1 MKHLLLTASTLFAHL
16 VCHAQHKDTFEVY
29 FQFNVSKLSKEAQA
43 YIDRLVFKDT
53 LIHGDKLMV
62 LGYAD
67 FVGGSSYNDTL
78 SMLRATNVRN
88 YLVQAGFD
96 EKNIKLCVGKG
107 KIDRAD
113 NTAKDGYA
121 PDRKVQIIIDR
132 EAMAA
137 KPPDPP
143 RPEHKG
149 RIDINKLKV
158 GETFA
163 LYDIYF
169 KLNKPELLP
178 QSEPDLG
185 KLLEFM
191 SGNPTVQVQI
201 EGHVCCMG
209 PTEGVDSRYKGRN
222 LSECRAEAI
231 YNYLAE
237 KGINK
242 DRMKFIGLGNNNPI
256 IKNELTEADKQKNR
270 RVEVRI
276 LSK

>member
-1 MKHLLLTASTLFAHL
+1 MKHLFLSACIL
-16 VCHAQHKDTFEVY
+16 VSSFGGYAQHKDTFEVY
-29 FQFNVSKLSKEAQA
+29 FQFNVSKLGKEYQS
-43 YIDRLVFKDT
+43 YIDRLVAKDT
-53 LIHGDKLMV
+53 LRHSDKLMV

-96 EKNIKLCVGKG
+96 EKNIKLCTGKG
-107 KIDRAD
+107 KIDRA
-113 NTAKDGYA
+113 NTTAKDGYA

-132 EAMAA
+132 EAMAIQ
-137 KPPDPP
+137 PPE
-143 RPEHKG
+143 PERKG
-149 RIDINKLKV
+149 KIDINKLKV

-163 LYDIYF
+163 LHDIYF

-178 QSEPDLG
+178 KSEADLL
-185 KLLEFM
+185 KLEEFM
-191 SGNPTVQVQI
+191 SGNPTVHVQI

-209 PTEGVDSRYKGRN
+209 PEEGVDSRYKGRN

-231 YNYLAE
+231 YNHLIE
-237 KGINK
+237 KGISK
-242 DRMKFIGLGNNNPI
+242 DRMKFVGLGNNNPI
-256 IKNELTEADKQKNR
+256 VKNELTEADKQKNR

>member
-1 MKHLLLTASTLFAHL
+1 MLF
-16 VCHAQHKDTFEVY
+16 VCHLYGSSKDTFEVY
-29 FQFNVSKLSKEAQA
+29 FPFNVSKLSKESQA

-53 LIHGDKLMV
+53 LLHGDKLMV

-67 FVGGSSYNDTL
+67 FVGGNSYNDTL
-78 SMLRATNVRN
+78 SMTRATNVRN
-88 YLVQAGFD
+88 YLVKSGFNEND
-96 EKNIKLCVGKG
+96 IKLCVGKG
-107 KIDRAD
+107 KIDRA
-113 NTAKDGYA
+113 NITKRDGYA

-132 EAMAA
+132 IAMAV
-137 KPPDPP
+137 PPPP
-143 RPEHKG
+143 PPEPERRGK
-149 RIDINKLKV
+149 IDISKLNV

-191 SGNPTVQVQI
+191 SGNPTVYVQI

-209 PTEGVDSRYKGRN
+209 PTEGMDSRYQKRN

-231 YNYLAE
+231 YNYLVE

-242 DRMKFIGLGNNNPI
+242 ERMKYVGLGNRNPLVA
-256 IKNELTEADKQKNR
+256 NEVTEADKQKNR

>member
-1 MKHLLLTASTLFAHL
+1 MKHILLIACILFSSL
-16 VCHAQHKDTFEVY
+16 GSYAQHKDTFEVH
-29 FQFNVSKLSKEAQA
+29 FRFNVSKLDKEYQT
-43 YIDRLVFKDT
+43 YIDRLVAKDT
-53 LIHGDKLMV
+53 LRHSDKLMV

-67 FVGGSSYNDTL
+67 FVGGSNYNDTL

-96 EKNIKLCVGKG
+96 EQNIKLCVGKG
-107 KIDRAD
+107 KIDRAN

-132 EAMAA
+132 EAMAI
-137 KPPDPP
+137 KPPEPLQ
-143 RPEHKG
+143 PEPKG
-149 RIDINKLKV
+149 KIDINKLKV

-163 LYDIYF
+163 LYEIYF

-178 QSEPDLG
+178 KSEPDLG

-231 YNYLAE
+231 YNYLVE

-242 DRMKFIGLGNNNPI
+242 DRMKFVGLGNNDPI
-256 IKNELTEADKQKNR
+256 VKNELTEADKQKNR